1 MPAPQLAPIRAAARR
16 LVRELGF
23 MRPTLA
29 GTTLPP
35 SAVHALI
42 EIGARESVTA
52 IALCESLLLE
62 KSSVSRMLRKLVEAG
77 DVAEMPDARDGR
89 AKLLRL
95 TAKGRTTLAAVDAF
109 ADAQVMGA
117 LERLPADAP
126 GRILDGL
133 STYAD
138 ALAAGRTGRPGPTP
152 APIAI
157 ERGYSPGVVGRI
169 VEMHARHYARAVG
182 FGLAFERKVAGDLAE
197 FATRLDEPC
206 NGLWRAVRAG
216 EVVGSIAIDGQDLG
230 PGRAHLRWF
239 IVGDGLRGRGV
250 GRRLLSEAVAFCDG
264 QGFAEIHLWTLRGL
278 EAARHLYERQGFAL
292 AESFSGTQW
301 GRQADEQR
309 FVRLS
314 PAAGRCASASP
325 EERRSPSPGR
335 R

>member
-1 MPAPQLAPIRAAARR
+1 
-16 LVRELGF
+16 

-42 EIGARESVTA
+42 EIGAREPVTA
-52 IALCESLLLE
+52 IELCEILLLE
-62 KSSVSRMLRKLVEAG
+62 KSSVSRMLRKLVESG

-95 TAKGRTTLAAVDAF
+95 TAKGRKALPAIDAF
-109 ADAQVMGA
+109 ADAQVRDA
-117 LERLPADAP
+117 LARLPDDASA
-126 GRILDGL
+126 RILDGL
-133 STYAD
+133 STYAE
-138 ALAAGRTGRPGPTP
+138 ALAAGRAGHLQPTPTP

-157 ERGYSPGVVGRI
+157 EPGYGPGIIGRI
-169 VEMHARHYARAVG
+169 VEMHARHYSGTVG
-182 FGLAFERKVAGDLAE
+182 FGLAFERKVAADLAE
-197 FATRLDEPC
+197 FATRLDQPC
-206 NGLWRAVRAG
+206 NRLWRAVRAG
-216 EVVGSIAIDGQDLG
+216 EVVGGIAIDGQDLG

-250 GRRLLSEAVAFCDG
+250 GRRLLSEAVAFCDAR
-264 QGFAEIHLWTLRGL
+264 GFAEIHLWTLRGL
-278 EAARHLYERQGFAL
+278 EAARHLYEQQGFAL

-309 FVRLS
+309 FVRLN